1 MSKSGFR
8 SFPDDIA
15 YVITDDNSRFV
26 EAALNEVVQT
36 LLEAGLLV
44 LLVVYLFL
52 QNWRATL
59 IPMLAVPV
67 SLIGTL
73 AGLWALNFSLNT
85 LTLFAM
91 TLAIGIVVD
100 DAIVVLENVERIMET
115 EKLNAFSEGHER
127 SSRSSGGYCAGAE
140 YGFHTGRVLRW
151 YRR

>member
-1 MSKSGFR
+1 M
-8 SFPDDIA
+8 
-15 YVITDDNSRFV
+15 ITDDNSRFV

-73 AGLWALNFSLNT
+73 PVSGL
-85 LTLFAM
+85 
-91 TLAIGIVVD
+91 
-100 DAIVVLENVERIMET
+100 
-115 EKLNAFSEGHER
+115 
-127 SSRSSGGYCAGAE
+127 
-140 YGFHTGRVLRW
+140 
-151 YRR
+151 